1 MDESLDRE
9 IVEAVRRFVDRDV
22 IPAASE
28 LEHNDEYPHA
38 LVAKMK
44 ELGLFGATIPEN
56 YGGLGL
62 SFISYARIMAE
73 LSRGW
78 MSLAGVI
85 NSHLIMAYIIANHGT
100 EDQKNRLLPAMAS
113 GEKHGGLALTEPHA
127 GSDVQSIRTTAT
139 RLGDNYVLS
148 GSKMFIT
155 NARYGTMLAV
165 AAKTNPKADPA
176 YAGISMFAVEKND
189 RGPTVSRQL
198 KKLGYK
204 GIDTCEVQLEELDVP
219 AANLIGGRE
228 GEGFKQ
234 VMSALE
240 VGRINVAARAV
251 GVGQAAFDAAIR
263 YAQQRT
269 AFGKPIAQHQAV
281 QLMLADMGTRLQ
293 AAKLMVENA
302 ARKKDAGERC
312 DVEAGMAKL
321 FASEACAKMTL
332 DAMRVLGGYGFMA
345 EFPVERYYRDAP
357 LMMIG
362 EGTNEIQAL
371 VIARGLLARNPV

>member
-9 IVEAVRRFVDRDV
+9 VVEAVRRFVDRDV

-100 EDQKNRLLPAMAS
+100 EDQKNRFLPAMAS
-113 GEKHGGLALTEPHA
+113 GEKRGGLALTEPHA

-139 RLGDNYVLS
+139 RLGDNYVLA

-155 NARYGTMLAV
+155 NARHGTMLAV

-204 GIDTCEVQLEELDVP
+204 GIDTCEVQFEELDVP

-293 AAKLMVENA
+293 AATLMVENA

>member
-1 MDESLDRE
+1 MDEALDRE
-9 IVEAVRRFVDRDV
+9 VVEAVRRFVDRDV
-22 IPAASE
+22 IPSANE

-44 ELGLFGATIPEN
+44 ELGLFGATIPQA

-85 NSHLIMAYIIANHGT
+85 NSHLIMAYIIANHGS
-100 EDQKNRLLPAMAS
+100 EDQKGRLLPAMS
-113 GEKHGGLALTEPHA
+113 TGEKRGGLALTEPHA
-127 GSDVQSIRTTAT
+127 GSDVQSIRTTAI
-139 RLGDNYVLS
+139 RHGDNYLLS
-148 GSKMFIT
+148 GTKMFIT

-165 AAKTNPKADPA
+165 AAKTNPKAEPA

-204 GIDTCEVQLEELDVP
+204 GIDTCEVLFEDLEVP

-251 GVGQAAFDAAIR
+251 GVGQAAFDSAIR
-263 YAQQRT
+263 YAQQRS
-269 AFGKPIAQHQAV
+269 AFGKPVAQHQAV

-302 ARKKDAGERC
+302 AQKKDAGERC

-332 DAMRVLGGYGFMA
+332 DAMRVLGGYGYMA
-345 EFPVERYYRDAP
+345 EFPVERFYRDAP

-371 VIARGLLARNPV
+371 VIARGLLARNSL